1 MKKQEIR
8 NLVREE
14 ISSILNEET
23 EYQKYFQQMMDV
35 FGIDSPQDLSDKRK
49 KKFFDFVSLGWDE
62 ETDTTDQEAI
72 EQAKDYVQG
81 EDGLNESSSRKLESF
96 KRAVR
101 QLMSKKGLSKQKAV
115 QEVVKKAKR
124 LKR

>member
-8 NLVREE
+8 NLIREE